1 MTPTPALPKGGG
13 LICFITDVI
22 KWIMSMSKLKLKI
35 FSKGNQTPSPREGWG
50 GAFLIR
56 KEFLQIR
63 RNAFLPKIFV
73 VLPIIMLLIVPYAA
87 NQEVKDLKF
96 CVVDNDRSTLSRE
109 LVAQVDASKYFMLES
124 VQGDYRSALEQV
136 EMGRAD
142 VILDIPHGFSS
153 DVVRE
158 GTASVNVNVNAV
170 NGVKG
175 ALGQAYI
182 LSIISDF
189 TLAQREERG
198 IGVGQGAAG
207 GVDVR
212 PRYLFNAALD
222 YKVYMVPGI
231 IAMLLTLLIGFLP
244 AINIVGEKE
253 KGTIEQINVTPVSRM
268 DFILSKL
275 IPYWIIGL
283 FMLLWSMLWAYILYG
298 MRPEG
303 SVWLV
308 LLSSLLFF
316 LIVSS
321 LGLIVSNC
329 SATMRQAAL
338 LMLFFL
344 IIFVLMSGLLTPI
357 ASMPDWAQAI
367 TYANPLRYYI
377 EALRALY
384 LKGSTLAD
392 LQPQL
397 LSMAAYAVV
406 SWAGAILSYKKTN

>member
-1 MTPTPALPKGGG
+1 
-13 LICFITDVI
+13 
-22 KWIMSMSKLKLKI
+22 MSKLKLKI

-142 VILDIPHGFSS
+142 VILDIPHSFSS

-175 ALGQAYI
+175 ALGQAYM

-189 TLAQREERG
+189 TSAQREERG

-212 PRYLFNAALD
+212 PCYLFNAALD

-253 KGTIEQINVTPVSRM
+253 KGTIEQINVTP
-268 DFILSKL
+268 
-275 IPYWIIGL
+275 WIIGL

>member
-1 MTPTPALPKGGG
+1 MTLAPALPAVGSFV
-13 LICFITDVI
+13 CFVTDVI

-35 FSKGNQTPSPREGWG
+35 FSKGNQTPSPRKGWG
-50 GAFLIR
+50 GAFLIQ

-73 VLPIIMLLIVPYAA
+73 VLPVVMLLVVPYAA

-96 CVVDNDRSTLSRE
+96 CVVDNDRSTLSRK
-109 LVAQVDASKYFMLES
+109 LVAEVDASAYFVLES
-124 VQGDYRSALEQV
+124 MQGDYRSALGRV
-136 EMGRAD
+136 ESGAAD

-158 GTASVNVNVNAV
+158 GKAAVNVNVNAV

-175 ALGQAYI
+175 ALGQAYM
-182 LSIISDF
+182 LNIISDF
-189 TLAQREERG
+189 ASAQRGERG
-198 IGVGQGAAG
+198 IGMGRGTGG
-207 GVDVR
+207 GVDVS

-231 IAMLLTLLIGFLP
+231 IAMLLTLLIGYLP
-244 AINIVGEKE
+244 ALNIVGEKE
-253 KGTIEQINVTPVSRM
+253 KGTIEQINVTPVSRT

-316 LIVSS
+316 LVVSS

-329 SATMRQAAL
+329 SGTMQQAAL

-357 ASMPDWAQAI
+357 ASMPRWAQ
-367 TYANPLRYYI
+367 TVTCANPLRYYI
-377 EALRALY
+377 ETLRALY
-384 LKGSTLAD
+384 LKGSALAD
-392 LQPQL
+392 LRPQL

-406 SWAGAILSYKKTN
+406 SWAGAILSYKKTS